1 MENSLRK
8 LRRHTARWG
17 MTCTSWQILFE
28 WKCPDT
34 SALWSLDW
42 GGSLITTHWEW
53 RGSTPYQ
60 EYLNHSKCVRE
71 HWWCILHE
79 WRSHYPAR
87 LHSKAVV
94 SDAVKGK
101 KHTALKEPPTPQ
113 APNTICFPYIVGV
126 KKKKKKKEWC
136 WWHCNHLTNET
147 IKTIPSCS
155 GDKVL
160 LNSHIQ
166 QEKNSCNFWTIYQHW
181 TFGLFVLWKMGL
193 DNLLAFEFVTQWACL
208 WIFVFVYWTNF
219 STIGVKCNP
228 F

>member
-1 MENSLRK
+1 M
-8 LRRHTARWG
+8 
-17 MTCTSWQILFE
+17 
-28 WKCPDT
+28 
-34 SALWSLDW
+34 DW
-42 GGSLITTHWEW
+42 EGSLLTIHWGW
-53 RGSTPYQ
+53 RSSTPYQ

-79 WRSHYPAR
+79 WGSHYPAR
-87 LHSKAVV
+87 LHSILQ
-94 SDAVKGK
+94 SSSEWCSEGK
-101 KHTALKEPPTPQ
+101 EAPPLL
-113 APNTICFPYIVGV
+113 APNTIRFPYICWCE
-126 KKKKKKKEWC
+126 KKRKKKEWY

-147 IKTIPSCS
+147 MRTTPSCS
-155 GDKVL
+155 DDKVV

-193 DNLLAFEFVTQWACL
+193 DNLLAFEFVTQWASL

-219 STIGVKCNP
+219 STIGIKCNP